1 MHIYIA
7 YTCLQKMRGVVVVH
21 AQIDALLALAAT
33 DRYTHGY
40 SRLCTPVVNKAQM
53 AWLWLF
59 GVFSNLA

>member
-1 MHIYIA
+1 
-7 YTCLQKMRGVVVVH
+7 MRGVVVVH